1 MPSDVRTVL
10 RGAAARPARPL
21 DLERAM
27 RRGDQLRLRRRALM
41 AVIATGLVAT
51 AAVLAAPVS
60 DLVSR
65 DAPTRPPVTAAVP
78 AEDLVVASIEEKT
91 QGGVTEVGVRA
102 IYLETGDSRL
112 LEVSD
117 FQPGDAQFSLVRTGT
132 GYVYRCESG
141 ACALGG
147 NLRDETHSLG
157 EAWCLSPSATEGRVW
172 LAYLDPNSPS
182 TVRSME
188 AIQEVSLD
196 GEIAVNSQLPQDR
209 WHCPVGAV
217 NQGVLFSED
226 DDTVVWDAEAG
237 EVVARIPGP
246 FPADAQGD
254 LVAWCDFGCDEG
266 LHVTDIATGEDVTI
280 ESDGAF
286 RWAETFDGTF
296 SPDGSLLALPVMTEG
311 AELPNRVALVD
322 VEQRTARLLH
332 DDLRIGGP
340 MDWSSSGERLFI
352 VVGNGRIA
360 VYDAASGE
368 LQEVAVDAPEIFDM
382 ATR

>member
-1 MPSDVRTVL
+1 MPSDVRTAL

-41 AVIATGLVAT
+41 AVVATGLVAT
-51 AAVLAAPVS
+51 VGVLAPRVS
-60 DLVSR
+60 ELVSR
-65 DAPTRPPVTAAVP
+65 DAPARPPVAAEVP
-78 AEDLVVASIEEKT
+78 AYDLVVATIEGK
-91 QGGVTEVGVRA
+91 GGASEIGLRA
-102 IYLETGDSRL
+102 VDLATGDSRL

-117 FQPGDAQFSLVRTGT
+117 FLPGDAQFSVVRSGS
-132 GYVYRCESG
+132 GFVYRCTSG
-141 ACALGG
+141 ACALEG
-147 NLRDETHSLG
+147 NLRGTHSLG
-157 EAWCLSPSATEGRVW
+157 EAWCLSPSATEGRAW
-172 LAYLDPNSPS
+172 LAFLDPDSPS
-182 TVRSME
+182 TVRSMN
-188 AIQEVSLD
+188 AIREVSLD
-196 GEIAVNSQLPQDR
+196 GQVKVDSELPPDR

-217 NQGVLFSED
+217 TQGVLFSED

-266 LHVTDIATGEDVTI
+266 LHVTDIGTGEDVTI
-280 ESDGAF
+280 ESGEDF
-286 RWAETFDGTF
+286 RWAETFDGAF
-296 SPDGSLLALPVMTEG
+296 SPDGSLLALPVMTED

-322 VEQRTARLLH
+322 VEQRTARLID
-332 DDLRIGGP
+332 DDLRIRGP

-352 VVGNGRIA
+352 VVGDGRIA
-360 VYDAASGE
+360 VFEAASGD
-368 LQEVAVDAPEIFDM
+368 LREVGVDTPKFLIEM